1 MDFKI
6 QEIVWAIEEIVT
18 DYKNNKRVAVQ
29 IFRDAKCLRD
39 DFRSYSIV
47 ADAFNFLTYSFC
59 KHEGEVPLTNS
70 LVKIGEITAK
80 TLDINKI
87 QTNRAIQ
94 LGSLIIEAL
103 IDNGYITL
111 HREEYMSYE
120 QLIEKDKKVKVRF
133 QPYHIEIGSRFK
145 GIKFLVKER
154 IGISARKYPKWDS
167 NKRVVLGV
175 EDRLVKGVVKVDKS
189 KPYLK
194 AVNNIEQVRWEVN
207 PKVAEIS
214 NTLTSLLIDSS
225 IRLRDKDGSDVQF
238 EARDIKREHENKE
251 YKDVDLYHN
260 DILFEPHLGNSSQV
274 KVIEIQM
281 VKLEKQAKKVKSD
294 KKRLKEITKQIS
306 KCAEIYEKKNRQWQA
321 KQLCLR
327 TQSKSNR
334 DEFILNTIH
343 GTKEAPGWIGYKF
356 YLASFLDFRG
366 RMYARDPYFSYQSS
380 DLARGHLMFAEK
392 KVMTDKG
399 YKHLLIHIANSYNQ
413 SYTINQL
420 KEANWIESDYI
431 KDLEEDGI
439 PDMSVDKMTLQD
451 RINWS
456 EYNLDVFLGIS
467 LDPIEDKEAWMS
479 AEKPWVFLSLCF
491 EVVQYLVEDGDYYS
505 QIPIAI
511 DGSVNGTQHLAAM
524 SKDEIAGA
532 MVGLIPQEKPIDFYI
547 VVAKGII
554 NSNIDNDLG
563 EILAKIP
570 MKLIRKG
577 ISKRGTMTKAYDAGV
592 RCISN
597 IIYTDCYDAGMTA
610 KYNITR
616 SVANKLAKDLVST
629 YNSLCS
635 GPVAVKNYLQA
646 LTKYR
651 IKELG
656 YKSAQWETPSGF
668 EVVAEKWSTKKK
680 RAVVSFCKK
689 RIDIIYREITDVPS
703 VHEITSGISPNY
715 VHSMDAAHMS
725 LVINQLH
732 EEGITSFGAIHD
744 SFSVHADDVDQLLEI
759 TKSVFIS
766 IYNCDVFK
774 DMKSQFIGMDDKF
787 DVLEP
792 KSGSLDLE
800 QIKDSKYF
808 FC

>member
-1 MDFKI
+1 
-6 QEIVWAIEEIVT
+6 
-18 DYKNNKRVAVQ
+18 
-29 IFRDAKCLRD
+29 
-39 DFRSYSIV
+39 
-47 ADAFNFLTYSFC
+47 
-59 KHEGEVPLTNS
+59 
-70 LVKIGEITAK
+70 
-80 TLDINKI
+80 
-87 QTNRAIQ
+87 
-94 LGSLIIEAL
+94 
-103 IDNGYITL
+103 
-111 HREEYMSYE
+111 
-120 QLIEKDKKVKVRF
+120 
-133 QPYHIEIGSRFK
+133 
-145 GIKFLVKER
+145 
-154 IGISARKYPKWDS
+154 
-167 NKRVVLGV
+167 
-175 EDRLVKGVVKVDKS
+175 
-189 KPYLK
+189 
-194 AVNNIEQVRWEVN
+194 
-207 PKVAEIS
+207 
-214 NTLTSLLIDSS
+214 
-225 IRLRDKDGSDVQF
+225 
-238 EARDIKREHENKE
+238 
-251 YKDVDLYHN
+251 
-260 DILFEPHLGNSSQV
+260 
-274 KVIEIQM
+274 
-281 VKLEKQAKKVKSD
+281 
-294 KKRLKEITKQIS
+294 
-306 KCAEIYEKKNRQWQA
+306 
-321 KQLCLR
+321 
-327 TQSKSNR
+327 
-334 DEFILNTIH
+334 
-343 GTKEAPGWIGYKF
+343 
-356 YLASFLDFRG
+356 
-366 RMYARDPYFSYQSS
+366 
-380 DLARGHLMFAEK
+380 MFAEK

-456 EYNLDVFLGIS
+456 EYNLDMFLSIA

-491 EVVQYLVEDGDYYS
+491 EVVQYLAEDGDYYS

-646 LTKYR
+646 LMKYR